1 MARILVTG
9 GAGGLGR
16 EIVNQ
21 LITTPHTVRVMS
33 RSSAP
38 ADLDSRIEWAQADVE
53 NGDGLAQVVE
63 GVDVIV
69 NSMSLPSNMQAVDIG
84 GTRRLLEA
92 GKKVGLAH
100 VLHISIVGIE
110 RIPNPYYNAKVEA
123 EQVVIDSGVPYSIWR
138 ATQFHSLLDGYLAPL
153 RQGYT
158 AQVLSNPPD
167 SKYQLLDT
175 REAAEALLPY
185 ITAAPGGRLPD
196 VGGPEVLTLD
206 HIIQTWLAAQG
217 ITRTIQYAP
226 GNAEIGA
233 ALRQGYNTIPSNPY
247 GKITWSDYLNEKYGQ
262 KNPERAG

>member
-158 AQVLSNPPD
+158 AQV
-167 SKYQLLDT
+167 
-175 REAAEALLPY
+175 
-185 ITAAPGGRLPD
+185 
-196 VGGPEVLTLD
+196 
-206 HIIQTWLAAQG
+206 QTWLAAQG